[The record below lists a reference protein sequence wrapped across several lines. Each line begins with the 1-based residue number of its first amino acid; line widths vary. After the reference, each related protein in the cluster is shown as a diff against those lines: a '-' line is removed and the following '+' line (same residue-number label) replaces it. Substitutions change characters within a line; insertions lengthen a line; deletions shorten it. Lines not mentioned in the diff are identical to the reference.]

1 MEAVMAK
8 RNVLLI
14 GGVNL
19 ESAEEVF
26 EAVGGTLSGHVLRIP
41 DGETGSARSF
51 WIQCQTPF
59 FLDNPQIEMVEPDPA
74 NPGSFRHARM
84 PPAGLYS
91 PTMAGAYRGQAKLRD
106 GVAPEDLY
114 FDNFGYADWA
124 LESYETFKKLRAAG
138 DIPAGVR
145 FQVSIPSTGVM
156 LQARIFAPDLPTIG
170 PAYEAAIFR
179 EVERICAEIPHQDL
193 AIQWDCTE
201 PVAYESAGPDQ
212 RRATIEH
219 LVGLAKPVP
228 DDVELGYHLCYGDWE
243 HRHMVEPTDTSNL
256 VEIAN
261 GIVAGVGRPIAW
273 VHIPVPRDR
282 SDDAYFAPLAGL
294 ELPPETRLVLGLVH
308 FTDGV
313 EGTKKRIEAAN
324 KVVTEYDVATECG
337 MARRPRETIRD
348 LLGIHKQVV
357 ELGI

>member
-1 MEAVMAK
+1 MAK

-19 ESAEEVF
+19 GSAEEVF
-26 EAVGGTLSGHVLRIP
+26 KTVGGALGDAVLRIP
-41 DGETGSARSF
+41 DGETGNARSY

-59 FLDNPQIEMVEPDPA
+59 FLGNPQLEMVEPDPGS
-74 NPGSFRHARM
+74 PGSFRKARI
-84 PPAGLYS
+84 PGAGLYS

-106 GVAPEDLY
+106 DVAPQDLY

-124 LESYETFKKLRAAG
+124 AESYATFKKLKLTG
-138 DIPAGVR
+138 EVPSGTR
-145 FQVSIPSTGVM
+145 FQVCIPSTGVM
-156 LQARIFAPDLPTIG
+156 LQSRIFAPDVPKIA

-179 EVERICAEIPHQDL
+179 EVERICAEIPHDEL

-201 PVAYESAGPDQ
+201 PVRYESAGVDE
-212 RRATIEH
+212 RRAMIERMAS
-219 LVGLAKPVP
+219 LARPVP

-243 HRHMVEPTDTSNL
+243 HRHMVEPTDTGNM

-261 GIVAGVGRPIAW
+261 GISAGVHRPMAW
-273 VHIPVPRDR
+273 MHMPVPRNR

-294 ELPPETRLVLGLVH
+294 KLHPETRLVLGLVH
-308 FTDGV
+308 FTDGLD
-313 EGTKKRIEAAN
+313 GTRRRMQAAN
-324 KVVTEYDVATECG
+324 KVVADYDIGTECG
-337 MARRPRETIRD
+337 MARRPRETIPE
-348 LLGIHKQVV
+348 LLNIHKQVV

>member
-1 MEAVMAK
+1 MAK

-26 EAVGGTLSGHVLRIP
+26 KAVGGMLGDSVPRIP

-74 NPGSFRHARM
+74 NPGSVRHAHI

-91 PTMAGAYRGQAKLRD
+91 PTMAGAYRGQAKLRE
-106 GVAPEDLY
+106 GVKPEELH

-124 LESYETFKKLRAAG
+124 VESYGTFQRLKQAG
-138 DIPAGVR
+138 EIASGTR
-145 FQVSIPSTGVM
+145 FQVCIPSTGVM
-156 LQARIFAPDLPTIG
+156 IGSRIFAPDIPKIA
-170 PAYEAAIFR
+170 PVYEAAIMR
-179 EVERICAEIPHQDL
+179 EVERICAEIPHEAL

-201 PVAYESAGPDQ
+201 PVRYESAGVDE
-212 RRATIEH
+212 RRGMIER
-219 LVGLAKPVP
+219 LIDLAKPVP

-243 HRHMVEPTDTSNL
+243 HRHMAEPTDTGYL
-256 VEIAN
+256 AEIAN
-261 GIVAGVGRPIAW
+261 GISAGVSRPIAW
-273 VHIPVPRDR
+273 MHMPVPRDR
-282 SDDAYFAPLAGL
+282 SDDAYFAPLANL
-294 ELPPETRLVLGLVH
+294 KLHPETRLVLGLVH
-308 FTDGV
+308 FTDGL
-313 EGTKKRIEAAN
+313 EGTKQRMQAAN
-324 KVVTEYDVATECG
+324 KVVEDYDIGTECG
-337 MARRPRETIRD
+337 MARRPRETIRE
-348 LLGIHKQVV
+348 LLSIHKQVV